1 MKLLIIGSKGQLG
14 SELVKKC
21 KRNDCSLLGLDLPEF
36 NISDPPQVE
45 KTLADFKPSI
55 VINASAYTNVDK
67 AETEPE
73 IAFSV
78 NSDGPANLAIS
89 CDKNRIPIIHVSTDY
104 VFDGSKGQ
112 PYSESDPV
120 SPLGVYGKSKEEGEG
135 KLRSILKQHIILRTS
150 WLYGTYGN
158 NFVKT
163 MLRLGNE
170 KERIKVVSDQYGC
183 PTCAADL
190 AEAVVYISKQ
200 ITKNFRIAWGT
211 YHYCG
216 LGITTWH
223 KFAKAIFEIAS
234 QHQNYKVSSVEAI
247 TTAQYPTKTKRPAFS
262 ALDCGLIKKHF
273 GINTKPWQESLKKTI
288 ERILNVEHRTLNIE

>member
-14 SELVKKC
+14 SELVIEC
-21 KRNDCSLLGLDLPEF
+21 KRNDFSFLALDLPEF
-36 NISDPPQVE
+36 NITDPSQVK

-55 VINASAYTNVDK
+55 VINASAYTNVDM

-73 IAFSV
+73 IAYTV
-78 NSDGPANLAIS
+78 NSDGPANLAVS
-89 CDKNRIPIIHVSTDY
+89 CDKNRIPIIHISTDY

-112 PYSESDPV
+112 PYAESDPV
-120 SPLGVYGKSKEEGEG
+120 SPLGIYGKSKEKGEN

-150 WLYGTYGN
+150 WLYSAYGN

-163 MLRLGNE
+163 MLKLGKE
-170 KERIKVVSDQYGC
+170 KEIIKVVSDQYGC

-190 AEAVVYISKQ
+190 AEAVVDISKQ
-200 ITKNFRIAWGT
+200 ITQNFKIAWGT

-223 KFAKAIFEIAS
+223 EFAKAIFEIAS
-234 QHQNYKVSSVEAI
+234 QYQIYKVSSVEAI

-262 ALDCGLIKKHF
+262 ALDCDLFKKHF
-273 GINTKPWQESLKKTI
+273 GINIKPWQESLEKTI
-288 ERILNVEHRTLNIE
+288 ERILNIE

>member
-14 SELVKKC
+14 SELVRKC
-21 KRNDCSLLGLDLPEF
+21 KKSNFSFLALDLPEF
-36 NISDPPQVE
+36 NITDMSQVE
-45 KTLADFKPSI
+45 KTLDDFKPSI
-55 VINASAYTNVDK
+55 IINASAYTNVDE
-67 AETEPE
+67 AETDSK

-78 NSDGPANLAIS
+78 NSDGPANLAVS

-104 VFDGSKGQ
+104 VFDGTKSQ
-112 PYSESDPV
+112 PYFESDPV
-120 SPLGVYGKSKEEGEG
+120 SPLGVYGKSKEEGES
-135 KLRSILKQHIILRTS
+135 KLRSILKQHIIVRTS
-150 WLYGTYGN
+150 WLYGKYGN

-170 KERIKVVSDQYGC
+170 KEIIKVVSDQYGC

-190 AEAVVYISKQ
+190 AEAVVDISKIIAQ
-200 ITKNFRIAWGT
+200 NFKIIWGT

-223 KFAKAIFEIAS
+223 KFAKTIFEIAS
-234 QHQNYKVSSVEAI
+234 QYQNYKVSSVDAI
-247 TTAQYPTKTKRPAFS
+247 TTAQYPTRTKRPAFS

-288 ERILNVEHRTLNIE
+288 KRMLMDS